1 MAKNQAKGARE
12 QARMPPPPKEE
23 EWSYGDSDI
32 DPKERKLA
40 KVTSFKDPRIP
51 GHVKG
56 AMRTK
61 VEDQRTAMKAAMKK
75 YVLPS
80 GSINS
85 F

>member
-1 MAKNQAKGARE
+1 
-12 QARMPPPPKEE
+12 MPPPPKEE